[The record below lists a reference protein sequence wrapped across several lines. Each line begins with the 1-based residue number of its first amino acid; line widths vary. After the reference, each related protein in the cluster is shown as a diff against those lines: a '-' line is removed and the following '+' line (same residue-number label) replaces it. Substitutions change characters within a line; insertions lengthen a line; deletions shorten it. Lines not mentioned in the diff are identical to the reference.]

1 MREISSSEL
10 ADLLKKEGRWDE
22 FRAFRQAAEDRGSSR
37 KQSYTLAAKQFGYDL
52 GASSS
57 PASTGPPSAAEG
69 VPELPSR
76 YAKKE
81 EFGGEGSSL
90 KQDYQWVY
98 DNLAV
103 EDVTPPE
110 APSSGAWGLL
120 QFARTDPKSFYV
132 EWMRM
137 VSRQESSDEV
147 MEGFTQDA
155 ARSTDEIASMVR
167 LLREAAGLG
176 STEDAGGEPAVPA
189 DDPSKKRERQGSTA

>member
-1 MREISSSEL
+1 MPEISSAEL
-10 ADLLKKEGRWDE
+10 AALLKKDGRWDE
-22 FRAFRQAAEDRGSSR
+22 FKAFRQAAESRGNSK
-37 KQSYTLAAKQFGYDL
+37 KQSYTMAAKQFGYDL
-52 GASSS
+52 GTSS
-57 PASTGPPSAAEG
+57 PPTSNPPPAEG

-103 EDVTPPE
+103 EDVTPAE

-147 MEGFTQDA
+147 MEGFVQDA
-155 ARSTDEIASMVR
+155 TRSTDEIAAMVR
-167 LLREAAGLG
+167 LLRDAAGLG
-176 STEDAGGEPAVPA
+176 SPEDSGGEPAVPA
-189 DDPSKKRERQGSTA
+189 DDPPKKRERQGSTA

>member
-1 MREISSSEL
+1 MPEISSSEL

-22 FRAFRQAAEDRGSSR
+22 FKAFRQAAEDRGSSR

-52 GASSS
+52 GASS
-57 PASTGPPSAAEG
+57 PSTSNPPPAEG

-81 EFGGEGSSL
+81 EFSGEGSSL

-103 EDVTPPE
+103 EDVSPPV

-137 VSRQESSDEV
+137 VSRQDSSDEV
-147 MEGFTQDA
+147 MEGFAQDA
-155 ARSTDEIASMVR
+155 TRSTDEIASMVR

-176 STEDAGGEPAVPA
+176 SPEDAGGEPAVPA
-189 DDPSKKRERQGSTA
+189 DAPSKKRERQGSTA